1 MLVQK
6 IACFVFFR
14 RTWRKLISKL
24 GKSSIYINFLKFL
37 KKFLNRY
44 YTGFLIK
51 EFLVTQLFS
60 ISPRIIIQLIKYIYI
75 YVHLVFQ
82 RKK

>member
-6 IACFVFFR
+6 IACFAFFG
-14 RTWRKLISKL
+14 RTWGKLISKL
-24 GKSSIYINFLKFL
+24 GKSSIYINFPKFL

-51 EFLVTQLFS
+51 EFFVTYNFS
-60 ISPRIIIQLIKYIYI
+60 QYRLE
-75 YVHLVFQ
+75 LL
-82 RKK
+82 